1 MCLKKKCIPPKKK
14 NLVEFY
20 SNDYL
25 SSEGGS
31 WSRSVL
37 PQSTGLILLTVQ

>member
-1 MCLKKKCIPPKKK
+1 MHSTKKKK